1 MKKAKLVKV
10 ARTSAGLRTALF
22 DELDALR
29 AGTTTPLKANATA
42 GLARGIIELVR
53 TEMDVART
61 ISHLSLPLSEG
72 NVVDVGHVIRLG

>member
-1 MKKAKLVKV
+1 
-10 ARTSAGLRTALF
+10 LF

-53 TEMDVART
+53 TEMDVSRMLRAFPP
-61 ISHLSLPLSEG
+61 SSAEG
-72 NVVDVGHVIRLG
+72 DVVDVGHVIRMG